1 MAWTKDDLDL
11 NKYSI
16 ASGAFGG
23 PIGDLTLIRA
33 VFWDRFAVLCST
45 GVAVALVR
53 DEKKIVLL
61 GAQSLKPT
69 IQAWLT
75 QRSQRGQFYS
85 AARLLFADFYVGGGP
100 YGFLAVEVRRY
111 TVCEKLFARGR
122 VRSVLLCSGG
132 RIVRMGWTEQE
143 KLVVARPPRLRA
155 SAHILDRLR
164 RLAPPK
170 HLAPIWNGRRKAR
183 FLFC

>member
-23 PIGDLTLIRA
+23 PIGDPTLIRA

-111 TVCEKLFARGR
+111 TVREKFFARGR
-122 VRSVLLCSGG
+122 VRSVLLC
-132 RIVRMGWTEQE
+132 
-143 KLVVARPPRLRA
+143 LVQRWADCQDG
-155 SAHILDRLR
+155 LDRAREAR
-164 RLAPPK
+164 RGAPT
-170 HLAPIWNGRRKAR
+170 APAR
-183 FLFC
+183 IRPHS